1 MRIQLN
7 GTVTSNDSA
16 DIYRWWGYKGVCCP
30 NDIRDALATCPE
42 DEELVM
48 EINSGGGSVYAGFEM
63 YNLIRSSG
71 RKVTAEIQSLAG
83 SAMSVI
89 VSACSKVLMSPVSNI
104 MIHRSSIGY
113 TEGNAEKL
121 EQDAQMLNTMD
132 ASILNA
138 YCEKVGDKT
147 SRTKLR
153 HMMED
158 ETFLTAQEAI
168 ECGLADGI
176 LEAGSGSADPT
187 SAVACIANGMPQV
200 LAAAVTLPPIEDL
213 KRQKDEIENETDSE
227 DTSSAVKNNNAEERE
242 KMEIT
247 DIKTT
252 EELKAAFPELT
263 KQMNEKAQADERAR
277 ITGIDEVA
285 MPGFESI
292 VTAAKA
298 DPSKTA
304 GDVAKEIIAQQKQQG
319 ANYLSSVS
327 TDVTKSKVNA
337 IAADAPEQQELT
349 PEQEAQAAAVADVK
363 RWKEGK

>member
-7 GTVTSNDSA
+7 GTVTSNDNA
-16 DIYRWWGYKGVCCP
+16 DTYRWWGYKGVCCP

-89 VSACSKVLMSPVSNI
+89 VSACSKVLMSPASNI

-113 TEGNAEKL
+113 TGGNAEKL
-121 EQDAQMLNTMD
+121 EQDVQMLNTID
-132 ASILNA
+132 ESILNA
-138 YCEKVGDKT
+138 YCEKVGNKA

-176 LEAGSGSADPT
+176 LKAGSESTDPT
-187 SAVACIANGMPQV
+187 LAVACIENGMSQV
-200 LAAAVTLPPIEDL
+200 LAAAVALPPIEDL
-213 KRQKDEIENETDSE
+213 KRQKTEIENETDSE

-263 KQMNEKAQADERAR
+263 KQMIEKAQADERAR
-277 ITGIDEVA
+277 ITAIDEVA

-292 VTAAKA
+292 VAAAKA
-298 DPSKTA
+298 DLSKTA
-304 GDVAKEIIAQQKQQG
+304 GDVAKEIIAQQKQKG
-319 ANYLSSVS
+319 TNYL
-327 TDVTKSKVNA
+327 A
-337 IAADAPEQQELT
+337 GIAADVMESGINDIPAGTLEQQELT
-349 PEQEAQAAAVADVK
+349 PEQEAQAAAAADVK